1 MRKQQEIDK
10 ELSSKT
16 QYLCIT
22 SKYNQRL
29 YLNSGSFF
37 EENVYR
43 FPERTRRLS
52 TKEQCHG
59 RCLRYKALLRQS
71 RQSWVCFKS
80 WFMAPLK
87 SKACRDDGTLNET
100 LSSSP
105 GTLSEPSSSCCPS
118 ALGFPGCFFFLF
130 LLLGVPS
137 VISLAAVHF
146 FRPSHLHL
154 ALTRITGTLCMS
166 TCASVPFFFCEISF
180 EGLMP
185 ANDQLGL

>member
-1 MRKQQEIDK
+1 MKKQQEIDK

-87 SKACRDDGTLNET
+87 SKACRDDGTLNESFI
-100 LSSSP
+100 LANIP
-105 GTLSEPSSSCCPS
+105 PFVLQRS
-118 ALGFPGCFFFLF
+118 AE
-130 LLLGVPS
+130 
-137 VISLAAVHF
+137 
-146 FRPSHLHL
+146 
-154 ALTRITGTLCMS
+154 ALTIHRCRVDIESLHE
-166 TCASVPFFFCEISF
+166 F
-180 EGLMP
+180 GLICHKDDNNAAFPPDAIAGVKLESPLWWRRYVALVEMKSKCSE
-185 ANDQLGL
+185 AILSAEMELAG